1 MQKYKKNGK
10 EIPEALSPGKEEE
23 DYQKIID
30 KLYHPIRDNIVPP
43 KEKKAIAK
51 NKLEA
56 DNENNNMSTGG
67 NSEAHVDS
75 QNVPQGMQEREK
87 PTPTEES
94 QKTLSL
100 AARVRNRLK
109 AIAEGLDILVEDDAS

>member
-1 MQKYKKNGK
+1 
-10 EIPEALSPGKEEE
+10 
-23 DYQKIID
+23 
-30 KLYHPIRDNIVPP
+30 
-43 KEKKAIAK
+43 
-51 NKLEA
+51 
-56 DNENNNMSTGG
+56 MSTGG
-67 NSEAHVDS
+67 NSETRVDS